1 MFERMHEELL
11 PFRHFMLRLAGFL
24 AAVASFILLGLLVG
38 VIGYHW
44 ICGLP
49 WIDAVL
55 NASMI
60 LAGMGPVN
68 ELHTFESKL
77 FASGYALFSGLVF
90 IAVTGMLLAPI
101 VHRMLHTFHAGG
113 AKVRS
118 GQPTSSG
125 KSVSHV
131 DK

>member
-11 PFRHFMLRLAGFL
+11 PFRHFMVRLAGFL
-24 AAVASFILLGLLVG
+24 AAVASFILVGLLVG
-38 VIGYHW
+38 VVGYHW
-44 ICGLP
+44 ICGFS

-77 FASGYALFSGLVF
+77 FASCYALFSGLVF
-90 IAVTGMLLAPI
+90 IAVSGMLLAPI
-101 VHRMLHTFHAGG
+101 VHRMLHTFHVGS
-113 AKVRS
+113 AKLRS

-125 KSVSHV
+125 KSASHV